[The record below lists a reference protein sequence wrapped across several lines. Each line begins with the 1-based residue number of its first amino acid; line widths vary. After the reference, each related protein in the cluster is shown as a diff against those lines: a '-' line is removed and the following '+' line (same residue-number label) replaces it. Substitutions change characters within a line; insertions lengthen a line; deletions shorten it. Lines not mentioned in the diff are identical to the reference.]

1 MEKNFNL
8 EVINMEKRKFMRFPV
23 DLKIEAQ
30 KQDQGHVA
38 GIIKDFSREGLR
50 VVFDEFSFELNSPIK
65 LAIQSQ
71 DLDASIPLVA
81 KPLWKRLLDGKWNV
95 GFMFAELAPARKAEI
110 LEYGYH
116 KWVKQNIPVS
126 V

>member
-1 MEKNFNL
+1 MER
-8 EVINMEKRKFMRFPV
+8 RKFIRFPV
-23 DLKIEAQ
+23 DLRVK
-30 KQDQGHVA
+30 A
-38 GIIKDFSREGLR
+38 GNEISGITKDFSREGLR
-50 VVFDEFSFELNSPIK
+50 VVFDEFSFELNSPIR